1 MTSSFFF
8 PPYKSTWIW
17 KVQLT
22 CAFSCPWYLSW
33 FKLNLTL
40 TLISMN
46 CWKPY
51 GNIEKKRILLIAI
64 GSVQRGEAQVNYWT
78 DVLLWYNAF
87 LTILFYSLSGDD
99 PQKILAK
106 FDYNLNI
113 KHINIKKIILYFFGY
128 LLETMYR
135 NKENNMK
142 LPSIL
147 VKFWLLKIFK
157 STWL

>member
-1 MTSSFFF
+1 
-8 PPYKSTWIW
+8 
-17 KVQLT
+17 
-22 CAFSCPWYLSW
+22 
-33 FKLNLTL
+33 
-40 TLISMN
+40 
-46 CWKPY
+46 
-51 GNIEKKRILLIAI
+51 LLIAI

-147 VKFWLLKIFK
+147 VKF
-157 STWL
+157 